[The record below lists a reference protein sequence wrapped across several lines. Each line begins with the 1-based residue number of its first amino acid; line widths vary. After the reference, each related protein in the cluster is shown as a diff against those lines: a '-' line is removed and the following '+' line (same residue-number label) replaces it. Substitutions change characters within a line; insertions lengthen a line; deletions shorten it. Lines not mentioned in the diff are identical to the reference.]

1 MKRKII
7 IVLIASS
14 ILMVM
19 VGGYIVVS
27 IERST
32 ATLDDLI
39 ELHQIEMLRE
49 QLLLQVKK
57 VQKDVS
63 MRDTRFFRGT
73 ESILVDVDEL
83 TSFAEQCFRCHHS
96 EQVLAKLMELNVRIE
111 RYRKALSG
119 TLRGEEGDAGLR
131 EGQDRALQEGES
143 LTSFVEE
150 MIAFSSSRLAV
161 KTQATL
167 LGISRT
173 KTLLFVL
180 IVMIHILV
188 ISLSVV
194 LMKGITNPVSALL
207 TATRRLRKGDLE
219 YRVGGLR
226 DEFGE
231 LATSFN
237 EMSSAMR
244 EHILK
249 VRESEKRYRMLFESA
264 RDAIFILDVN
274 ETGGRIVATNPAASE
289 TYGYAEREM
298 AGMGMLE
305 CMAVA
310 RRDAGWLQ
318 RVVEGEWVEEE
329 TVHRRA
335 DGADFP
341 VEVSVGLL
349 EAGRA
354 EWGEGRFALLTA
366 RDISERKR
374 TEKEMQRAE
383 QMKVVGELAAGLAH
397 EIKNPLAAIKVAV
410 DVLSAELEEPKD
422 ARDILGRVNDQVKQV
437 EVLIRGLLNFARP
450 AEPRFSQVDIND
462 VLEKTCMLVM
472 PEHHTPSSGTVLV
485 KELDEQLPKTAAD
498 PMQLHQVF
506 LNLIQNALDAIPDKG
521 VVTVRTVHNREEHA
535 IIIEVRDTGRGID
548 ESAVDKVFR
557 PFFTTKND
565 GTGLGLPV
573 SKQII
578 EQHGGDMT
586 VGKNPGGGTVFT
598 ITIPVHEEGEA
609 RTHAN

>member
-1 MKRKII
+1 MKKKII
-7 IVLIASS
+7 IALIASS

-19 VGGYIVVS
+19 AGGYIVVS
-27 IERST
+27 MERST

-49 QLLLQVKK
+49 QLLLQIKK

-63 MRDTRFFRGT
+63 MRDTRFFRGR
-73 ESILVDVDEL
+73 ESILADVNEL
-83 TSFAEQCFRCHHS
+83 STVAGQCFRCHHD
-96 EQVLAKLMELNVRIE
+96 ENVLARLVELNMRIDG
-111 RYRKALSG
+111 YRDALG
-119 TLRGEEGDAGLR
+119 RTLQAQAGGPQLQ

-143 LTSFVEE
+143 LIDFVES
-150 MIAFSSSRLAV
+150 MIAFSSNRLAV

-180 IVMIHILV
+180 IIMIHILV

-194 LMKGITNPVSALL
+194 LMRGITNPVNALL

-219 YRVGGLR
+219 YRVSGLR

-249 VRESEKRYRMLFESA
+249 VRESEKRYRTLFESA

-274 ETGGRIVATNPAASE
+274 GAGGRIVAANPAASE
-289 TYGYAEREM
+289 IYGYGEGEM
-298 AGMGMLE
+298 AGLDMLE
-305 CMAVA
+305 RMGEAA
-310 RRDAGWLQ
+310 RDAAWLQ
-318 RVVEGEWVEEE
+318 RIADGEWVKEE
-329 TVHRRA
+329 TVHQRA
-335 DGADFP
+335 DGTDFP
-341 VEVSVGLL
+341 VEVSAGLL
-349 EAGRA
+349 ETGLA
-354 EWGEGRFALLTA
+354 EGGEGRFALFTV

-374 TEKEMQRAE
+374 TEKEMQRTE

-410 DVLSAELEEPKD
+410 DVLSAEVEEPKD
-422 ARDILGRVNDQVKQV
+422 ARDILGRVNDQVMQV

-450 AEPRFSQVDIND
+450 AEPRFSQIDIND

-472 PEHHTPSSGTVLV
+472 PERHSPSSGAVLV
-485 KELDEQLPKTAAD
+485 KELDEHIPRTAAD

-506 LNLIQNALDAIPDKG
+506 LNLIQNALDAIPDEG
-521 VVTVRTVHNREEHA
+521 VVTVRTRHDRQEHA

-548 ESAVDKVFR
+548 ESAADKVFR
-557 PFFTTKND
+557 PFFTTKHD

-598 ITIPVHEEGEA
+598 ITIPMLEEGKAEA
-609 RTHAN
+609 HAD